1 MKQLCLAVVLSVL
14 VVGGAACG
22 KSNRKSAYHPPA
34 TTAPTPAAGGNADQ
48 QDAVAKA
55 DARNFVSGL
64 EACFVDQQTY
74 TNCKKPAGINVPI
87 GSGPGQVELA
97 KAGTATYTVV
107 AHSGS
112 GTNFKIDKGASG
124 AATRTCDKPGTGGC
138 PAGGSW

>member
-1 MKQLCLAVVLSVL
+1 MKQLCLAVALGVLA
-14 VVGGAACG
+14 VGGAACG
-22 KSNRKSAYHPPA
+22 KSNRKSAYHLPA
-34 TTAPTPAAGGNADQ
+34 TAATTPAAGGNADQ

-97 KAGTATYTVV
+97 KAGSATYTVV

-124 AATRTCDKPGTGGC
+124 VATRICDKPGTGGC

>member
-1 MKQLCLAVVLSVL
+1 
-14 VVGGAACG
+14 
-22 KSNRKSAYHPPA
+22 
-34 TTAPTPAAGGNADQ
+34 
-48 QDAVAKA
+48 VAKA

-124 AATRTCDKPGTGGC
+124 AATRSCDKPGTGGC